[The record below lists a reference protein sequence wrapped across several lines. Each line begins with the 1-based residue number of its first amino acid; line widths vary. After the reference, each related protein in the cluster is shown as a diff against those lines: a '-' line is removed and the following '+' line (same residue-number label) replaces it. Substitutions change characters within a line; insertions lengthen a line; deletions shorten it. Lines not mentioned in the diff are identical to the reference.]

1 MGEMLVEERT
11 CNGESMDCS
20 LLAPCS
26 NGAILNGYAFGFGGD
41 NTNGNLGVSSSE
53 GIRTYKRRKQ
63 LRLTSVSNLQED
75 GRISVETAGQFANKA
90 IKKPGDMVLLR
101 RNSNEQTV
109 PNGSNDCT
117 NAFWRNIVLEQISQS
132 LGESE
137 GGVRSC
143 IREALRC
150 SSFGFASMPKMQ
162 SVAEKT
168 TWGPDSV
175 ECNGDS
181 QRFCSQLHGKTEILD
196 IVQNAA
202 KVHTSATSNESQN
215 ETSSQANV
223 HHVSELCQQIF
234 LKIIVSEKFSLLCK
248 LLCENFPGVKVDSFI
263 DFSVIN
269 SRMKEGAYGQSPI
282 HFCTDIQQV
291 WGRLQRIGAEMVSL
305 AKSLANMSQTTYR
318 EQAGGMVNGT
328 SEEGKHVESDL
339 QKLEKA
345 EDCATDK
352 VCKCTSCGAKTE
364 GKNLVCDACE
374 QAFHIRCIEPVF
386 EEIPPIDWFCDN
398 CTASGIESLQDN
410 CLVCGR
416 LNDTMIQTHG
426 GGNEIVPIGEEL
438 LSDLEERSDCSE
450 GAKNGLQPSSRNRRH
465 FSCKLCGSR
474 GEEGQ
479 KHRLCGHP
487 FCLFK
492 YYHVKCLTIEQLK
505 SHGPHWYCPSCLCR
519 VCLTDRDDEKIVL
532 CDGCDEAYHIYCMEP
547 PRTSIP
553 RGKWFCIQCKAGIE
567 AIRKAKKAY
576 EDLEKQ
582 KMKQLAIE
590 AVGSV
595 DMLLNAAEKLKCE
608 ERLASTVRKK

>member
-168 TWGPDSV
+168 TWGPVILVWLTEPTYYLYFPLIINIIGWLIHHLQDSV

-328 SEEGKHVESDL
+328 SEEGKHVEGINQFSTKQNDSIL
-339 QKLEKA
+339 FPRNL
-345 EDCATDK
+345 
-352 VCKCTSCGAKTE
+352 TSRNWRK
-364 GKNLVCDACE
+364 
-374 QAFHIRCIEPVF
+374 QR
-386 EEIPPIDWFCDN
+386 
-398 CTASGIESLQDN
+398 
-410 CLVCGR
+410 
-416 LNDTMIQTHG
+416 
-426 GGNEIVPIGEEL
+426 IVPQTKFASAQVVELRQRERTWSVMHVNKRSISVVLSLSLKRSHQLIGFVTIAQPVEL
-438 LSDLEERSDCSE
+438 
-450 GAKNGLQPSSRNRRH
+450 NH
-465 FSCKLCGSR
+465 
-474 GEEGQ
+474 
-479 KHRLCGHP
+479 
-487 FCLFK
+487 
-492 YYHVKCLTIEQLK
+492 Y
-505 SHGPHWYCPSCLCR
+505 
-519 VCLTDRDDEKIVL
+519 KIIV
-532 CDGCDEAYHIYCMEP
+532 
-547 PRTSIP
+547 
-553 RGKWFCIQCKAGIE
+553 
-567 AIRKAKKAY
+567 
-576 EDLEKQ
+576 
-582 KMKQLAIE
+582 
-590 AVGSV
+590 
-595 DMLLNAAEKLKCE
+595 
-608 ERLASTVRKK
+608 